1 MTIKQLAFNARQLL
15 QSQAGAAIKLSH
27 VYELMASAYGFKT
40 YASLCAEHVFTR
52 VGQDQTPSA
61 EAVGV
66 RCLDLGYAPE
76 KALLIADIVPR
87 YLRNQNIRVVSI
99 QDLLAA
105 IHEDSPEIEDDWDDE
120 YNDDEEQFGG
130 LDDESDTDSE
140 PSPHGGPEFWSDDAL
155 LMSGLKAA
163 AERGNAEA
171 HFALALLLNPESF
184 DDDQDDRSGW
194 YWAQQESEGRTL
206 SGIEKEWA
214 QSYRVTRDRT
224 TAFEHHL
231 RSAGALGHR
240 GALLLMADHFNDATF
255 FETAKDLSSVNDPVH
270 TARIAENLERHD
282 DAKAWWIR
290 AAEQGNT
297 EAMRQLI
304 ECYGDDDLTR
314 CWTWLYLAQLLG
326 TDLTEDHYEAVDESG
341 APYDDDVG
349 GAAYVGGF
357 GGVTLADISAAE
369 HAKAREHADALYA
382 AIQAH
387 HYERLTVR
395 D

>member
-1 MTIKQLAFNARQLL
+1 MTIKQLVFDARQLL

-61 EAVGV
+61 KAIGE
-66 RCLDLGYAPE
+66 RCPELGYAPE
-76 KALLIADIVPR
+76 NARSIADLLPR
-87 YLRNQNIRVVSI
+87 YLRDQNIRVVRI
-99 QDLLAA
+99 PDLLAA
-105 IHEDSPEIEDDWDDE
+105 IHEDSPEIQDDWGDE
-120 YNDDEEQFGG
+120 EEQFGE

-140 PSPHGGPEFWSDDAL
+140 PSIHGEPEFSSDDAL

-184 DDDQDDRSGW
+184 DDDQEDRSGW

-214 QSYRVTRDRT
+214 QSYRDTRDRT
-224 TAFEHHL
+224 MAFEHHL
-231 RSAGALGHR
+231 RSAGALGHS
-240 GALLLMADHFNDATF
+240 GALLLMAEHFNDATF
-255 FETAKDLSSVNDPVH
+255 FETAKDLSRVSDPVH

-290 AAEQGNT
+290 AAEHGNT
-297 EAMRQLI
+297 EAMRHLI

-326 TDLTEDHYEAVDESG
+326 TDLTKDHYEAIDESG

-357 GGVTLADISAAE
+357 GGVELAGISDAE
-369 HAKAREHADALYA
+369 HAKAREHADTLYA

-387 HYERLTVR
+387 QHERLTAR